1 MHTVIRCKTGHVP
14 GNKYKPMN
22 ERVKSMFAD
31 KTESRDADDLTGTDH
46 AAWRLHGRLISLI
59 ECNSGISRNEQ
70 KKMYLQLCLHLVFCN
85 SLENTDFNFS
95 SLLVVFIVL
104 SLIVVLTRNGKILS
118 YGTIEF
124 SELYNQ
130 EFKIK

>member
-46 AAWRLHGRLISLI
+46 AAWRLHGRLISLT
-59 ECNSGISRNEQ
+59 ECDSGISKKKVCFRNEQ
-70 KKMYLQLCLHLVFCN
+70 KKMYLQLCLHLVFWN
-85 SLENTDFNFS
+85 SLENTDFNFI

-104 SLIVVLTRNGKILS
+104 SLIVVLTRNG
-118 YGTIEF
+118 ENF
-124 SELYNQ
+124 ELWYYRIQ
-130 EFKIK
+130 